1 MDMKLFKQH
10 LLDELY
16 EPYHNCTACPLGFL
30 GRQHIVFGEGNP
42 QASLMLIGE
51 GPGREEDILNRPF
64 VGRSGKLLDK
74 VLELASFARKDVYIA
89 NVVKCRPPENRKPL
103 PIESKT
109 CKNLLL
115 LQQIKIIRPLLI
127 CTLGSSA
134 LEALLEKPVSISKM
148 RGKPLE
154 YNNTVIIPT
163 YHPAYILRNRNE
175 LEAFVHDIQLAQK
188 IISSSLSKVT
198 ILGGG

>member
-1 MDMKLFKQH
+1 MDIKKFKQN

-16 EPYHNCTACPLGFL
+16 QPYQRCTACPLGFL
-30 GRQHIVFGEGNP
+30 GRQNVVFGEGNP
-42 QASLMLIGE
+42 DASLMIIGE
-51 GPGREEDILNRPF
+51 GPGREEDILKRPF

-74 VLELASFARKDVYIA
+74 VLEIASFKREDVFIA

-115 LQQIKIIRPLLI
+115 FNQIKIIRPHLI

-134 LEALLEKPVSISKM
+134 LEALIERPVTITRM
-148 RGKPLE
+148 RG
-154 YNNTVIIPT
+154 TIIKHNSMTILPT

-175 LEAFVHDIQLAQK
+175 LENFVKDLQLAQT
-188 IISSSLSKVT
+188 IIET
-198 ILGGG
+198 ITPQ